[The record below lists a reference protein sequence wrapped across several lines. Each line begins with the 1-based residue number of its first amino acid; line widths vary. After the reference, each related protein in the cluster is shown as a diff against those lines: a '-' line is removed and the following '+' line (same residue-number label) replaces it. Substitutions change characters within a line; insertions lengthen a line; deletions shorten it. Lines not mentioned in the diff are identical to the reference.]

1 VAATQPVA
9 YCKLLTLLVPREH
22 KVQHSNAI
30 KNLTDEEL
38 DAVIEHLKASLEAQA
53 QTAKVIEGTAEPVA
67 LLGSGRPQGPA
78 VRCPTLAV
86 THGASCWRGWWLR
99 P

>member
-1 VAATQPVA
+1 VAATRPAA

-38 DAVIEHLKASLEAQA
+38 DAMIDHLKASLEAQA

-67 LLGSGRPQGPA
+67 LPA
-78 VRCPTLAV
+78 PEAQSEPTPAPK
-86 THGASCWRGWWLR
+86 RR
-99 P
+99 QN